1 VIAFID
7 DHRDRH
13 GVKPICQ
20 VLPIA
25 PASCCEH
32 PVKRSDPARQPDRAK
47 QDAELRPH
55 IQRVSDDNWQVCGV
69 RKVWRQL
76 RREGFDVARCTVARL
91 MKIMGSQVIIRGKP
105 HKTTI
110 PDRKLPCPLDRVNR
124 QFRMPAP
131 NMLWGKPLSASDGVD
146 GSRFRHRDVPYWV
159 R

>member
-91 MKIMGSQVIIRGKP
+91 MKIMGVRGLCFTNPVRDSSCESSVIAGG
-105 HKTTI
+105 HAQTEH
-110 PDRKLPCPLDRVNR
+110 
-124 QFRMPAP
+124 A
-131 NMLWGKPLSASDGVD
+131 DGQ
-146 GSRFRHRDVPYWV
+146 GPELARI
-159 R
+159 